1 MVEYI
6 FLSGIHGVGKSTL
19 VKKLQNDMDLEAFS
33 VSDLI
38 RKAGN
43 DIKISQKSTDN
54 ISRNQEMW
62 KSELN
67 NLELTDSK
75 LLLDGH
81 FCLLNSK
88 NEIKPLDFATFK
100 GTNMGKIIFM
110 KNNPQVIKERLF
122 KRDRIKYSIELLA
135 DFQEFEMC
143 QAIKYSQENDIE
155 LFMYDEI
162 EPYSELIRFIKS

>member
-1 MVEYI
+1 MEYI

-43 DIKISQKSTDN
+43 NIKISQKSTGN

-75 LLLDGH
+75 LVLDGH

-88 NEIKPLDFATFK
+88 NEIKPLDFETFK
-100 GTNMGKIIFM
+100 GTNMSKIIFM

-143 QAIKYSQENDIE
+143 QANKYSQENDIE

>member
-43 DIKISQKSTDN
+43 DIEISQKSTGN
-54 ISRNQEMW
+54 ISSNQEMW

-75 LLLDGH
+75 LVLDGH

-88 NEIKPLDFATFK
+88 NEIKPLDFETFK
-100 GTNMGKIIFM
+100 GTNMSKIIFM
-110 KNNPQVIKERLF
+110 KNSPQVIKERLF
-122 KRDRIKYSIELLA
+122 KRDRIQYSIELLA

-162 EPYSELIRFIKS
+162 EPYSELIRFINS

>member
-43 DIKISQKSTDN
+43 DIKISQKSTGN

-75 LLLDGH
+75 LVLDGH

-100 GTNMGKIIFM
+100 GTNMSKIIFM

-122 KRDRIKYSIELLA
+122 KRDRIKYSIELLV

-162 EPYSELIRFIKS
+162 EPYSELIKFIKS

>member
-43 DIKISQKSTDN
+43 DIEISQKSTGN

-88 NEIKPLDFATFK
+88 NEINPLDFSTFK
-100 GTNMGKIIFM
+100 GTNMSKIIFM

-122 KRDRIKYSIELLA
+122 KRDRIKYSIELLV